1 MSRLL
6 NIIDKLDPDAKRQIL
21 TLRTNQRRDYMLS
34 VSNLVGLN
42 FWSEHDDLMLDDI
55 DNKLAMIVE
64 RSINTPSLEKL
75 AANLAEP
82 EAAIPSFLN
91 KPPVFNGEAP
101 EASTPN

>member
-6 NIIDKLDPDAKRQIL
+6 NIIDKLEPDAKRQIL

-34 VSNLVGLN
+34 VSNLVGLT

-82 EAAIPSFLN
+82 EAPIPAFLN
-91 KPPVFNGEAP
+91 TPKPPAVVTDN
-101 EASTPN
+101 